1 MNVVVRLPGELEEG
15 GGRDDGAWL
24 AKIKIRKE
32 VLEMVGL
39 RREPFVW
46 YCVKKYRK
54 EPKMNTNHII

>member
-1 MNVVVRLPGELEEG
+1 MWAACGLTSSIIRG

-46 YCVKKYRK
+46 
-54 EPKMNTNHII
+54 

>member
-1 MNVVVRLPGELEEG
+1 MSVVVDLPGELEEG
-15 GGRDDGAWL
+15 GGRDDSARL

-46 YCVKKYRK
+46 
-54 EPKMNTNHII
+54 

>member
-1 MNVVVRLPGELEEG
+1 MSVVVDLPGELEEE
-15 GGRDDGAWL
+15 GGRDDSARL

-46 YCVKKYRK
+46 
-54 EPKMNTNHII
+54 

>member
-1 MNVVVRLPGELEEG
+1 MNVVVRLPGEQEEG
-15 GGRDDGAWL
+15 DGRDDGAWL

-46 YCVKKYRK
+46 
-54 EPKMNTNHII
+54 

>member
-1 MNVVVRLPGELEEG
+1 MSVVVDLPGELEEG

-39 RREPFVW
+39 RREPFVG
-46 YCVKKYRK
+46 
-54 EPKMNTNHII
+54 

>member
-1 MNVVVRLPGELEEG
+1 MSVVVELPGELEEG
-15 GGRDDGAWL
+15 VGRDDGTWL

-46 YCVKKYRK
+46 
-54 EPKMNTNHII
+54 

>member
-1 MNVVVRLPGELEEG
+1 MSVVVDLPGELEEG
-15 GGRDDGAWL
+15 GGRDDGACL

-46 YCVKKYRK
+46 
-54 EPKMNTNHII
+54 